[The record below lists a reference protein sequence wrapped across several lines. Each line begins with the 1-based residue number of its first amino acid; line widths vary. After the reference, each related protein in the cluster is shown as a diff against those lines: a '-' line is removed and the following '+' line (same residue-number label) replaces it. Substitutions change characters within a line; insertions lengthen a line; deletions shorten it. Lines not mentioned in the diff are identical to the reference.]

1 MRKAKLFDLIPVEV
15 HDDGLWDVDADG
27 AAYFVLSLAAG
38 FLLRIYTFMA
48 LDVLITEQE

>member
-1 MRKAKLFDLIPVEV
+1 MRKAKLFDLIPVEI
-15 HDDGLWDVDADG
+15 HDDGLWDVDG

-38 FLLRIYTFMA
+38 FLLRIYTSMA